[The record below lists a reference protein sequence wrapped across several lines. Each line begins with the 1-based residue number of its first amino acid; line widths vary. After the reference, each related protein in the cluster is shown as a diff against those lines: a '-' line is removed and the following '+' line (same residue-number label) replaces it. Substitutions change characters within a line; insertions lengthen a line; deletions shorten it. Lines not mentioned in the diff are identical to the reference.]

1 MPDATSNLPLLR
13 RLWPLLL
20 VLLAIYALWLVLAW
34 TVQRRILF
42 PRHVLSEGTG
52 PPLGSLGIEQHWLD
66 TDEGR
71 VEGWCV
77 PAPGEAPAGGAP
89 TVFYTHGNAERIDDQ
104 DSVWRGYRALGFN
117 VVLCEYRGYGRSA
130 GSPTEA
136 ALTSDLVAVHDEAT
150 ARPDVDADRL
160 LYHGRSV
167 GTGVACDLARERPPR
182 ALILTAPFTSVASLM
197 ARFGIPRPVVRDPF
211 DNLAALRASPR
222 PTLLIHGSRDTV
234 IPAAHSRELAEQLPD
249 ARRIVYEGF
258 GHNDLPV
265 GGPRYWADIER
276 FLVEIDLLAVPGAD
290 SGD

>member
-42 PRHVLSEGTG
+42 PRHVLAEGSG
-52 PPLGSLGIEQHWLD
+52 PGQGSVGVEVHWLE
-66 TDEGR
+66 TNEGR
-71 VEGWCV
+71 VEWWFI
-77 PAPGEAPAGGAP
+77 PAPGAAPAGGTP
-89 TVFYTHGNAERIDDQ
+89 TVFYAHGNAERIDDQ
-104 DSVWRGYRALGFN
+104 ETVWRGYRALGFN

-136 ALTSDLVAVHDEAT
+136 TLTADLVAVHDQVT
-150 ARPDVDADRL
+150 ARPDVNGDRL

-167 GTGVACDLARERPPR
+167 GTGVACNLARERPPR
-182 ALILTAPFTSVASLM
+182 ALILTSPFTSVASLM

-211 DNLAALRASPR
+211 DNLAALSGAPR
-222 PTLLIHGSRDTV
+222 PVLLFHGSRDTV
-234 IPAAHSRELAEQLPD
+234 IPAAHSRELAEELPD
-249 ARRIVYEGF
+249 ARRFVYEDF

-265 GGPRYWADIER
+265 GGRRYWDDIER
-276 FLVEIDLLAVPGAD
+276 FLVEVDLLEDPAAD